1 MKNNILF
8 FPSHAPTQYEALAK
22 NLQKKQSD
30 LTIKFF
36 LLDQPYSGFSFD
48 YITYESLIDSCHEV
62 PPPSQLNDDLYN
74 CNLNDLFLMDRI
86 HKKDA
91 PKRELLSKY
100 LFSFRKYLVE
110 NSITHVFGYAL
121 SDSITYGCYHVCQ
134 TLGIKYYYINVT
146 RLSTFYHLS
155 SSLTGE
161 GEDSSLM
168 SFSDEK
174 IFNLVDTM
182 VNKKIT
188 PDYASDPNMIIK
200 KSFFKIFQS
209 AYKLLMIRFEV
220 KNKYLD
226 FYPSVLLAIKRFIN
240 RRLSHK
246 ELMRNTHDYEQFRD
260 KKYFFYPL
268 HLHPETAT
276 LVWGRW
282 LNNQYEI
289 LKLIARVL
297 PNEYLL
303 IVKEHKVAAG
313 RHRRGFY
320 EKIANLPNTFLVH
333 HETNAHDI
341 ISAAK
346 AVVTISGTAGFEA
359 LCHNKPVLLFGD
371 VDYKCMQNV
380 IQCNDLSKLRQY
392 VNEAI
397 DMEITDIHN
406 DKKFIN
412 YIKLKLNG
420 SVSLDGYS
428 VESTDKKLIE
438 DLTSLYLEKL
448 N

>member
-1 MKNNILF
+1 MKNSILF

-22 NLQKKQSD
+22 NLQQKQPD
-30 LTIKFF
+30 IAIKFF
-36 LLDQPYSGFSFD
+36 LLDKPYSDFSFD
-48 YITYESLIDSCHEV
+48 YVTYEELIDSCDELSS
-62 PPPSQLNDDLYN
+62 PSELNEDLYN
-74 CNLNDLFLMDRI
+74 CNLNDLFLMDRV
-86 HKKDA
+86 HKKGA

-100 LFSFRKYLVE
+100 LFSFKQYLVE

-134 TLGIKYYYINVT
+134 NLGIKYYYVNVT
-146 RLSTFYHLS
+146 RLSTLYHLS

-161 GEDSSLM
+161 GETSSLA
-168 SFSDEK
+168 SFSNDE
-174 IFNLVDTM
+174 IFELVDTM

-188 PDYASDPNMIIK
+188 PDYASDPNMVIK
-200 KSFFKIFQS
+200 KSYIKVLQS
-209 AYKLLMIRFEV
+209 AFNLLKTRLNV

-226 FYPSVLLAIKRFIN
+226 FYPSVLLAIKRFLN
-240 RRLSHK
+240 RRLSYK
-246 ELMRNTHDYEQFRD
+246 ELMRKTHDYDAFKD

-297 PNEYLL
+297 PNEYIL

-320 EKIANLPNTFLVH
+320 DKIADLPKTILVD

-341 ISAAK
+341 ISSAK

-371 VDYKCMQNV
+371 VDYKCMQNA
-380 IQCNDLSKLRQY
+380 IQCTDLSKIRFY
-392 VNEAI
+392 VNKAI
-397 DMEITDIHN
+397 NMETIDIHN
-406 DKKFIN
+406 DKKFID
-412 YIKLKLNG
+412 YIRLKLNG

-448 N
+448 Y